1 MKKFIL
7 LLAAALCLLPVTAYA
22 EEPMPEL
29 SAEAYILYEPESG
42 TVLAEHDADERHL
55 IASTTKIM
63 TALVV
68 LEHCELLESVEI
80 APEWAGIEGS
90 SMYLK
95 AGQRYTVEELLYG
108 MMLVSGNDAAT
119 ALACHAAGSVEVFAA
134 WMNEKA
140 AELGCENTHFENACG
155 LDGETHYSTA
165 RDLARIA
172 AAAIRNEDFCRIVS
186 TKCKTVQGNTLYNH
200 NKLLGRCEG
209 VFGVKTGYTMAAGRT
224 LVSACERDGMTLI
237 CVTLAD
243 RNDWTD
249 HASLYDWAYDAWRSV
264 DAADYAQNLSV
275 YVIGGERAALTTAGN
290 CRVLLRKDAE
300 LSVTTELPP
309 FIFEGLEQGTE
320 LGRLCFWADGEP
332 VGECPLVLE
341 NSLPVSDEPLSR
353 GERLLR
359 LWRSA
364 GRNIYSF

>member
-7 LLAAALCLLPVTAYA
+7 VLAAVLCLSSLTAYA
-22 EEPMPEL
+22 EEAEPEV
-29 SAEAYILYEPESG
+29 SAAAYILYEPESE
-42 TVLAEHDADERHL
+42 TVLTELNADERHL

-63 TALVV
+63 TALVA
-68 LEHCELLESVEI
+68 LEHCELYEPVEI
-80 APEWAGIEGS
+80 EPEWVGIEGS

-119 ALACHAAGSVEVFAA
+119 ALACHAAGSVEGFSV
-134 WMNEKA
+134 WMNKKA

-155 LDGETHYSTA
+155 LDGEKHYSSA

-172 AAAIRNEDFCRIVS
+172 AAAIQNEDFRCIVS
-186 TKCKTVQGNTLYNH
+186 TKCKTIQGNTIYSH
-200 NKLLGRCEG
+200 NKLLSRCKG

-249 HASLYDWAYDAWRSV
+249 HASLYDWAYSRWRTV
-264 DAADYAQNLSV
+264 DAADYAQDLSV
-275 YVIGGERAALTTAGN
+275 YVIGGKQAEVSAAGD
-290 CRVLLRKDAE
+290 CCVLLQKDAE
-300 LSVTTELPP
+300 LSVVTELPP
-309 FIFEGLEQGTE
+309 FVFEGLEQGTE
-320 LGRLCFWADGEP
+320 LGRLCFLADGEP

-341 NSLPVSDEPLSR
+341 GSLPVTDKPLSR
-353 GERLLR
+353 GERFVRLL
-359 LWRSA
+359 RSA